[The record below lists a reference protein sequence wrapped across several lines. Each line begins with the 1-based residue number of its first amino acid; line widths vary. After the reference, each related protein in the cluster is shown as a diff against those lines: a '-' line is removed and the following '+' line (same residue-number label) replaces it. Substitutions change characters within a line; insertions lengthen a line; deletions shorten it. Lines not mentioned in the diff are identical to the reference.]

1 MTEREKLVQQY
12 EDALFALLMDE
23 VAQAEGEEAL
33 RLNERLQQ
41 DPDAAIPEVT
51 QRRCERTIR
60 NAFAKQTARRVRR
73 STWKVLQRVAVVAM
87 LGVILLTTAFAA
99 FPQFRVTTLNAI
111 LDVYD
116 SYSELRAPQGYDRSR
131 DGETVVKDDL
141 VYHYNIALEWVPDGY
156 EFQEEFSGPSDRVIF
171 MNKEDSEVYVRVT
184 PIEPGMVYQYDTE
197 DVQETD
203 VTIQGYPAKLYLK
216 EIDYTPGI
224 APYMERT
231 LIWIDEQNQTIVH
244 VIAMDLTQQEI
255 LDLAEGIRWAGR

>member
-99 FPQFRVTTLNAI
+99 FPQFRVTTLNAMI
-111 LDVYD
+111 DVYD
-116 SYSELRAPQGYDRSR
+116 AYSELRAPQGYNRPR

-156 EFQEEFSGPSDRVIF
+156 EF
-171 MNKEDSEVYVRVT
+171 SEGGRGAGEHVFFINREGFDFYVLVT
-184 PIEPGMVYQYDTE
+184 PIEPGLVYQFDTE
-197 DVQETD
+197 DVQEID
-203 VTIQGYPAKLYLK
+203 VTVQGYPAKLYVK
-216 EIDYTPGI
+216 EIDYTPGV
-224 APYMERT
+224 APYTERS
-231 LIWIDEQNQTIVH
+231 LIWIDEQNQTVMRIV
-244 VIAMDLTQQEI
+244 AMDLTQQEI